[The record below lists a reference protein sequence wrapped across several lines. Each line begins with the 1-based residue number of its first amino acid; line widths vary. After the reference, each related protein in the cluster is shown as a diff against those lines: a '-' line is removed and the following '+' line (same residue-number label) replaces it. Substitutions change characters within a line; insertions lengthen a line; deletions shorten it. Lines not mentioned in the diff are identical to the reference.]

1 MKVAVYYNLH
11 KHVFSLQSR
20 DKETYG
26 RVVEHSEHVIL
37 KNANFVVRKKGREK
51 VLKEKTKNV
60 HAFVVGEVIQG
71 LPSGKEHSTEVPVVY
86 NPYKGPSFV
95 KKTTKEPVYDS
106 DYAVLRLG
114 PLDNKPLVSAYKVS
128 HYD

>member
-1 MKVAVYYNLH
+1 MKVAVYFNLH
-11 KHVFSLQSR
+11 KNIFSLQSR

-26 RVVEHSEHVIL
+26 RVIEHTEHVIL
-37 KNANFVVRKKGREK
+37 KNVNFVVRPKGREK

-71 LPSGKEHSTEVPVVY
+71 LPSGKTHSIEVPVVY
-86 NPYKGPSFV
+86 NPYQGPSFV
-95 KKTTKEPVYDS
+95 ERATKEPVYEA

-114 PLDNKPLVSAYKVS
+114 PLDKKPLTSIYNS
-128 HYD
+128 TYN